1 MARLLLLLP
10 LVLSST
16 FLRTQRVDMQ
26 AAIMAP
32 SASFDKVLTLLSN
45 LVSQMEAEASADEAD
60 YQAYMTWFKDQESAT
75 SGSITALSA
84 KLTELSAAL
93 TELRARQSSLTTEVN
108 GLNADLDRETG
119 ALNEAT
125 EKRNG
130 EHDAFVKEQLDFDN
144 AIAACHKAADML
156 TEYYGDGKP
165 KESTKPAWMTL
176 MSLMHTISKAG
187 KKHGKLLPA
196 FVQQPVD
203 FFNAD
208 GSSLHNTH
216 VDSTSDAVNIVS
228 EVQALAETFGEDKQ
242 SSIEQE
248 QELSDAFTTLSNQK
262 KALISSITTQR
273 NEQQSALT
281 STSQSV
287 SEHEGAESIASQT
300 LTSEQSYLTNLGKQE
315 EQTTALYEQRQK
327 DRDAEKTAVADAR
340 KILQE
345 QAPSMLQLRKAARR
359 QAAAMLQ
366 VSRAKQFGCR
376 NCGKAATL
384 LKERASRFHSK
395 LLATAGETLAGKA
408 GGNDAPGQKSLSLA
422 SSKNQLA
429 MGGSADTLQPVVE
442 QLRDLIVRLD
452 QQAEAEQKHK
462 DWCDKERSSTNSRKQ
477 HHAGLVSEFT
487 KEVEDTKALIEDK
500 LVAVQDNAD
509 AVTKADTDYADLK
522 GIREKAHADYEAELQ
537 DYNDAISAL
546 GEATTM
552 LTEFYSQS
560 SPSMLLQI
568 QQAPTVPGAS
578 EKAEAP
584 DMMTVYESKGGPAGV
599 LAVLQETRKSFEDG
613 KAALEATENAQAQ
626 EFSDSTTSYNNARN
640 ALVDAGNALTAEL
653 QTAQQTLTTAESNL
667 DTSRAEVTAA
677 DNYLTQVSGSCDSLE
692 AHFDDRKSLR
702 EQERQAITD
711 AIDVLNAP

>member
-10 LVLSST
+10 LALSST

-26 AAIMAP
+26 AAVMAP

-60 YQAYMTWFKDQESAT
+60 YQAFMTWFKDQESAT
-75 SGSITALSA
+75 SGTITALSA

-108 GLNADLDRETG
+108 GLNADLDRENG

-125 EKRNG
+125 EKRNT

-156 TEYYGDGKP
+156 TQYYGDGKP

-187 KKHGKLLPA
+187 KRHGKLLPA

-208 GSSLHNTH
+208 GSSLHNEH
-216 VDSTSDAVNIVS
+216 VDSTGDAVNIVS
-228 EVQALAETFGEDKQ
+228 EVQALAETFGEDKE
-242 SSIEQE
+242 SSVEQE
-248 QELSDAFTTLSNQK
+248 QSLSDAFTTLSNQK
-262 KALISSITTQR
+262 QALIGSITKQR

-281 STSQSV
+281 STSQAV

-315 EQTTALYEQRQK
+315 ETTTALYEQRSK
-327 DRDAEKTAVADAR
+327 DREAEKTAVADAR

-345 QAPSMLQLRKAARR
+345 QAPSLMQLRKAAKR

-366 VSRAKQFGCR
+366 VSRAKQSGCR
-376 NCGKAATL
+376 NCGKAAQL

-395 LLATAGETLAGKA
+395 LLATAGETLAGKS
-408 GGNDAPGQKSLSLA
+408 GGKDAPSQKSLSLA

-429 MGGSADTLQPVVE
+429 MGGSADTLQPVVD
-442 QLRDLIVRLD
+442 QLKDLIVRLD
-452 QQAEAEQKHK
+452 QQAESEQKHK
-462 DWCDKERSSTNSRKQ
+462 DWCDKERSSTNARKQ

-487 KEVEDTKALIEDK
+487 KEAEDTKQQIEDK
-500 LVAVQDNAD
+500 LIAVQDNAD
-509 AVTKADTDYADLK
+509 AVTKADGDYADLK
-522 GIREKAHADYEAELQ
+522 EIRGKAHADYEAELQ

-546 GEATTM
+546 GEATSM
-552 LTEFYSQS
+552 LTQFYSEG

-568 QQAPTVPGAS
+568 EQAPTVPGAS
-578 EKAEAP
+578 AKSEAP

-613 KAALEATENAQAQ
+613 KAALEGTETAQAN
-626 EFSDSTTSYNNARN
+626 EFSESTTAYQTSRN

-677 DNYLTQVSGSCDSLE
+677 DNYLTQVSSSCDSLE

-711 AIDVLNAP
+711 AIDVLNSP

>member
-1 MARLLLLLP
+1 M
-10 LVLSST
+10 
-16 FLRTQRVDMQ
+16 DMQ
-26 AAIMAP
+26 AAIKAP

-45 LVSQMEAEASADEAD
+45 LVSQMEAEAAADEAD
-60 YQAYMTWFKDQESAT
+60 YQAYMTWFKEQETAT
-75 SGSITALSA
+75 SGTITALSA

-93 TELRARQSSLTTEVN
+93 TELRARESTLTTEVA
-108 GLNADLDRETG
+108 GLNADLDREKG

-144 AIAACHKAADML
+144 AIAACGKAADML
-156 TEYYGDGKP
+156 SKYYGDGKP

-187 KKHGKLLPA
+187 KRHGKLLPA

-216 VDSTSDAVNIVS
+216 VDSTGDALNIVS

-242 SSIEQE
+242 SSIDQE
-248 QELSDAFTTLSNQK
+248 SQLSDAFTTLSNQK
-262 KALISSITTQR
+262 TALINSITKQR
-273 NEQQSALT
+273 DEQQSALT

-300 LTSEQSYLTNLGKQE
+300 LTSEQSYLTNLGKME
-315 EQTTALYEQRQK
+315 EETSSMYETRQK
-327 DRDAEKTAVADAR
+327 DREAEKTAVADAR

-345 QAPSMLQLRKAARR
+345 QAPSLMQLRKAAKR

-366 VSRAKQFGCR
+366 VSKAKSFGCR
-376 NCGKAATL
+376 NCGKAAQL

-395 LLATAGETLAGKA
+395 LLATAGETLAGKSP
-408 GGNDAPGQKSLSLA
+408 GKDAKDGKSLSLA
-422 SSKNQLA
+422 SAKNQLA
-429 MGGSADTLQPVVE
+429 MGAGGSADTLAPVVD
-442 QLRDLIVRLD
+442 QLKELIVRLD
-452 QQAEAEQKHK
+452 QQAESEQKHK
-462 DWCDKERSSTNSRKQ
+462 DWCDKERSSTNTRKQ

-487 KEVEDTKALIEDK
+487 TEVEDTKKLIEDK
-500 LVAVQDNAD
+500 LLAVQDNAD
-509 AVTKADTDYADLK
+509 SVTKADADYADLK
-522 GIREKAHADYEAELQ
+522 TIRDKAHADYEAELQ
-537 DYNDAISAL
+537 DYNDAITAL
-546 GEATTM
+546 GEATSM
-552 LTEFYSQS
+552 LTTFYSES
-560 SPSMLLQI
+560 SASMLMQTQHL
-568 QQAPTVPGAS
+568 QAPTVPGAS
-578 EKAEAP
+578 EKSEAP

-613 KAALEATENAQAQ
+613 KAALEATETAQAN
-626 EFSDSTTSYNNARN
+626 EFSESTTSYQNARN
-640 ALVDAGNALTAEL
+640 SLVDAGNALTAEL

-677 DNYLTQVSGSCDSLE
+677 DNYLTQVSASCDSLE

>member
-1 MARLLLLLP
+1 
-10 LVLSST
+10 
-16 FLRTQRVDMQ
+16 
-26 AAIMAP
+26 
-32 SASFDKVLTLLSN
+32 
-45 LVSQMEAEASADEAD
+45 
-60 YQAYMTWFKDQESAT
+60 
-75 SGSITALSA
+75 
-84 KLTELSAAL
+84 
-93 TELRARQSSLTTEVN
+93 
-108 GLNADLDRETG
+108 
-119 ALNEAT
+119 
-125 EKRNG
+125 
-130 EHDAFVKEQLDFDN
+130 
-144 AIAACHKAADML
+144 
-156 TEYYGDGKP
+156 
-165 KESTKPAWMTL
+165 MTL

-208 GSSLHNTH
+208 GSSLHNEH

-248 QELSDAFTTLSNQK
+248 QQLADAFTTLSNQK
-262 KALISSITTQR
+262 KALISSITKQR
-273 NEQQSALT
+273 DEQQSALT
-281 STSQSV
+281 STTQSV

-300 LTSEQSYLTNLGKQE
+300 LTSEQSYLTNLGNQE
-315 EQTTALYEQRQK
+315 TQTTAMYEQRQK

-345 QAPSMLQLRKAARR
+345 QAPSLMQLRKAARR
-359 QAAAMLQ
+359 QTAAMLQ

-376 NCGKAATL
+376 NCNKAAAL
-384 LKERASRFHSK
+384 LKERASRYHSK

-408 GGNDAPGQKSLSLA
+408 GKDAPSQKSLSLA
-422 SSKNQLA
+422 SAKNQMA
-429 MGGSADTLQPVVE
+429 MAGSADTLAPVVD
-442 QLRDLIVRLD
+442 QLRELIVRLD

-487 KEVEDTKALIEDK
+487 KEAEDTKKLIEDK
-500 LVAVQDNAD
+500 LLAVQDNAD

-552 LTEFYSQS
+552 LTQFYSEGS
-560 SPSMLLQI
+560 ASMLL

-578 EKAEAP
+578 EKSEAP
-584 DMMTVYESKGGPAGV
+584 GMMTVYESKGGPQGV

-613 KAALEATENAQAQ
+613 KAA
-626 EFSDSTTSYNNARN
+626 
-640 ALVDAGNALTAEL
+640 
-653 QTAQQTLTTAESNL
+653 
-667 DTSRAEVTAA
+667 
-677 DNYLTQVSGSCDSLE
+677 
-692 AHFDDRKSLR
+692 
-702 EQERQAITD
+702 
-711 AIDVLNAP
+711 

>member
-1 MARLLLLLP
+1 
-10 LVLSST
+10 
-16 FLRTQRVDMQ
+16 
-26 AAIMAP
+26 
-32 SASFDKVLTLLSN
+32 
-45 LVSQMEAEASADEAD
+45 
-60 YQAYMTWFKDQESAT
+60 
-75 SGSITALSA
+75 
-84 KLTELSAAL
+84 
-93 TELRARQSSLTTEVN
+93 
-108 GLNADLDRETG
+108 
-119 ALNEAT
+119 
-125 EKRNG
+125 
-130 EHDAFVKEQLDFDN
+130 
-144 AIAACHKAADML
+144 
-156 TEYYGDGKP
+156 
-165 KESTKPAWMTL
+165 
-176 MSLMHTISKAG
+176 
-187 KKHGKLLPA
+187 
-196 FVQQPVD
+196 
-203 FFNAD
+203 
-208 GSSLHNTH
+208 
-216 VDSTSDAVNIVS
+216 
-228 EVQALAETFGEDKQ
+228 
-242 SSIEQE
+242 
-248 QELSDAFTTLSNQK
+248 
-262 KALISSITTQR
+262 
-273 NEQQSALT
+273 
-281 STSQSV
+281 
-287 SEHEGAESIASQT
+287 
-300 LTSEQSYLTNLGKQE
+300 
-315 EQTTALYEQRQK
+315 
-327 DRDAEKTAVADAR
+327 
-340 KILQE
+340 
-345 QAPSMLQLRKAARR
+345 
-359 QAAAMLQ
+359 MLQ

-408 GGNDAPGQKSLSLA
+408 GGDDAPGQKSLSLA

-500 LVAVQDNAD
+500 LLAVQDNAD

-560 SPSMLLQI
+560 SPSMLVQI

-578 EKAEAP
+578 EK
-584 DMMTVYESKGGPAGV
+584 S
-599 LAVLQETRKSFEDG
+599 
-613 KAALEATENAQAQ
+613 QAQ

-711 AIDVLNAP
+711 AISVLNGGAPVEIPSGPAAACDISGSYVDNGGTTTRMVADAANPCAGRESNGAWTYEANTAGTSVRLSDGTTGEVTGSPGSRSIRWSNNIVYTEQ

>member
-1 MARLLLLLP
+1 
-10 LVLSST
+10 
-16 FLRTQRVDMQ
+16 
-26 AAIMAP
+26 
-32 SASFDKVLTLLSN
+32 
-45 LVSQMEAEASADEAD
+45 
-60 YQAYMTWFKDQESAT
+60 
-75 SGSITALSA
+75 
-84 KLTELSAAL
+84 
-93 TELRARQSSLTTEVN
+93 
-108 GLNADLDRETG
+108 
-119 ALNEAT
+119 
-125 EKRNG
+125 
-130 EHDAFVKEQLDFDN
+130 
-144 AIAACHKAADML
+144 
-156 TEYYGDGKP
+156 
-165 KESTKPAWMTL
+165 
-176 MSLMHTISKAG
+176 
-187 KKHGKLLPA
+187 
-196 FVQQPVD
+196 
-203 FFNAD
+203 
-208 GSSLHNTH
+208 
-216 VDSTSDAVNIVS
+216 
-228 EVQALAETFGEDKQ
+228 
-242 SSIEQE
+242 
-248 QELSDAFTTLSNQK
+248 
-262 KALISSITTQR
+262 
-273 NEQQSALT
+273 
-281 STSQSV
+281 
-287 SEHEGAESIASQT
+287 
-300 LTSEQSYLTNLGKQE
+300 
-315 EQTTALYEQRQK
+315 
-327 DRDAEKTAVADAR
+327 
-340 KILQE
+340 
-345 QAPSMLQLRKAARR
+345 
-359 QAAAMLQ
+359 MLQ

-376 NCGKAATL
+376 NCGKAAQL
-384 LKERASRFHSK
+384 LKERASRYHSK

-408 GGNDAPGQKSLSLA
+408 GPDAPSQKSLSLA

-500 LVAVQDNAD
+500 LLAVQDNAD

-578 EKAEAP
+578 EKSEAP

-677 DNYLTQVSGSCDSLE
+677 DIYLTQVSASCDSLE
-692 AHFDDRKSLR
+692 AHFDDRKELR

>member
-1 MARLLLLLP
+1 
-10 LVLSST
+10 
-16 FLRTQRVDMQ
+16 MQ
-26 AAIMAP
+26 AAIKAP

-60 YQAYMTWFKDQESAT
+60 YQAYMTWFKDQEAAT

-144 AIAACHKAADML
+144 AIAACGKAAEML
-156 TEYYGDGKP
+156 SKYYGDGKP

-187 KKHGKLLPA
+187 QKHGKLLPA

-216 VDSTSDAVNIVS
+216 VDSTGDALNIVS

-242 SSIEQE
+242 SSVDQE
-248 QELSDAFTTLSNQK
+248 QQLSDAFTTLSNQK
-262 KALISSITTQR
+262 KALISSITKQR
-273 NEQQSALT
+273 DEQQSALT
-281 STSQSV
+281 STTQSV
-287 SEHEGAESIASQT
+287 SEHEGAESIAGQT
-300 LTSEQSYLTNLGKQE
+300 LTSEQSYLTNLGSQE
-315 EQTTALYEQRQK
+315 TQTTAMYEQRQK

-345 QAPSMLQLRKAARR
+345 QAPSLMQLRKAAKR

-376 NCGKAATL
+376 NCGKAAAL
-384 LKERASRFHSK
+384 LKDRASRYHSK

-408 GGNDAPGQKSLSLA
+408 GGKDTSSQKSLSLA
-422 SSKNQLA
+422 GASTQVA
-429 MGGSADTLQPVVE
+429 AGGSADTLAPVVE

-452 QQAEAEQKHK
+452 QQAESEQKHK
-462 DWCDKERSSTNSRKQ
+462 DWCDKERASTNSRKQ
-477 HHAGLVSEFT
+477 HHAGLVAEFT
-487 KEVEDTKALIEDK
+487 KEAEDTKKLIEDK
-500 LVAVQDNAD
+500 LLAVQDNAD

-537 DYNDAISAL
+537 DYNDAITAL

-552 LTEFYSQS
+552 LTNFYSEGSGSTFLEIKQA
-560 SPSMLLQI
+560 PIASMLQVKHK
-568 QQAPTVPGAS
+568 QPTVPGAS
-578 EKAEAP
+578 DKTEAP

-613 KAALEATENAQAQ
+613 KTALEATETAQAN
-626 EFSDSTTSYNNARN
+626 EFGESTTSYNNARN

-667 DTSRAEVTAA
+667 GTSRDEVTAA
-677 DNYLTQVSGSCDSLE
+677 DNYLTQVSASCDSLE

-711 AIDVLNAP
+711 AIGVLNSP